1 MKVQEVIS
9 YLEMLAPP
17 IYQES
22 YDNAGLIVGH
32 PDTELKG
39 ILFCLD
45 STEAVVDEAIQ
56 KGCNLIIA
64 HHPIVF
70 SGLKKFNWKGYIER
84 TVMKAIKFDV
94 CIYAAHTNLD
104 NMSNGVNAKI
114 AEMLGL
120 VNTHILAPKKQL
132 LQKLYTFIPTAHA
145 DQVRNAL
152 FSVGAGTIGNYDEV
166 SFNIVGAG
174 TFRPRKESNPFV
186 GQIGKRHYEA
196 EVKLEVIFP
205 KHLQSRIVRMLKKN
219 HPYEEPAFDIIT
231 IENENREIGSGMI
244 GELEEAVKEKTFMKF
259 LKETM
264 NTPVVRHTRF
274 LNKKIKKIAVCGGSG
289 SFLLNKA
296 ISRQA
301 DIFITADFKYHQFFD
316 ANDKII
322 IADIGHFESEQF
334 TIDLF
339 YDYISKKFSNFALH
353 KTEVNTN
360 PVKYI

>member
-1 MKVQEVIS
+1 MKIKEVIN
-9 YLEMLAPP
+9 YLETLAPP
-17 IYQES
+17 MYQES

-32 PDTELKG
+32 PDTELTG
-39 ILFCLD
+39 VLFCLD

-70 SGLKKFNWKGYIER
+70 SGLKRFNWKGYIER

-104 NMSNGVNAKI
+104 NVSHGVNSKI

-120 VNTHILAPKKQL
+120 VNSRILAPKKQL
-132 LQKLYTFIPTAHA
+132 LQKLYTFIPTAQA
-145 DQVRNAL
+145 DLVRNSL
-152 FSVGAGTIGNYDEV
+152 FSVGAGKIGNYSDV

-174 TFRPRKESNPFV
+174 TFKAGEGSNPFV
-186 GQIGKRHYEA
+186 GQVGKRHFEA
-196 EVKLEVIFP
+196 EVKLEVIYP
-205 KHLQSRIVRMLKKN
+205 KHLQSKIVKMLKKN

-244 GELEEAVKEKTFMKF
+244 GELEEPVKEKTFMKF
-259 LKETM
+259 LKDTM
-264 NTPVVRHTRF
+264 NTPIIRHTRF
-274 LNKKIKKIAVCGGSG
+274 LNKKIRKVAVCGGSG
-289 SFLLNKA
+289 SFLLNRA
-296 ISRQA
+296 IGQGA
-301 DIFITADFKYHQFFD
+301 DIFITADYKYHQFFD